1 MSNIFDL
8 FKKIE
13 KEQTPVM
20 PVAFIVVGL
29 GNPGPDYVNTRHNA
43 GFLALDYIAERTGC
57 NINRAKYDALY
68 GEARISG
75 QRVLLIKPQTYM
87 NNSGIAVRQFA
98 EFYKIPPE
106 HIIVISDDISLPV
119 GRMRVRRSGSD
130 GGQRGL
136 KSIIYH
142 LNSDAFP
149 RVKMGVGEKP
159 DPNYDLA
166 DWVLSKFTAD
176 EQKILFDKFGTAMAG
191 IEKIISGDIDGA
203 MMLCNTNNK
212 ANKEAE

>member
-13 KEQTPVM
+13 KEQTPVT
-20 PVAFIVVGL
+20 PVAFLVVAL
-29 GNPGPDYVNTRHNA
+29 GNPGSDYVNTRHNA
-43 GFLALDYIAERTGC
+43 GFLTLDYIAERVGC

-136 KSIIYH
+136 KSIIYQ

-159 DPNYDLA
+159 NPNYDLA
-166 DWVLSKFTAD
+166 DWVLSKFTVD
-176 EQKILFDKFGTAMAG
+176 EQKILFEEFGIAMAG